1 MPSLLPLS
9 ILHVCC
15 RDEQELGESILK
27 RGKPLKPLIL
37 DLPCCG
43 SLSLCWAIKDMNL
56 QDLFYVHAS
65 DKDKKHRA
73 TFENLVPC
81 YFKGECVF
89 GKAADLLN
97 DNVNQRNPVS
107 DNNVNDDDAMLVT
120 MAVDQVAQKPTWV
133 GALRTSF
140 TSSPVAV
147 FVSF

>member
-1 MPSLLPLS
+1 
-9 ILHVCC
+9 
-15 RDEQELGESILK
+15 
-27 RGKPLKPLIL
+27 
-37 DLPCCG
+37 
-43 SLSLCWAIKDMNL
+43 MNL

-89 GKAADLLN
+89 GKDADLLN
-97 DNVNQRNPVS
+97 DAVNQRNPVS

-120 MAVDQVAQKPTWV
+120 MAVDQVVQKPTWV